1 MGECLQGRVVV
12 EGTAKAEAIV
22 TGQVFGFWGGVDPAT
37 GLIVDRRHELY
48 GQSIAGKVFVF
59 PSGRGST
66 VGAAVILELARAGNA
81 PAAILNNETEP
92 ILAAG
97 GYLSGLFYQAG
108 FPMLDGFGQDVTKAI
123 HSGDLVEVDGTTG
136 TVRIVRK

>member
-1 MGECLQGRVVV
+1 MEETLKGRSVV
-12 EGTAKAEAIV
+12 EGTAHGEALV
-22 TGQVFGFWGGVDPAT
+22 TGQVFGFWGGIDPST
-37 GLIVDRRHELY
+37 GVIVDRRHELF

-66 VGAAVILELARAGNA
+66 VGAAVILELARCGKA

-97 GYLSGLFYQAG
+97 GYLSGRFYNAG
-108 FPMLDGFGQDVTKAI
+108 FPMVDAFERDVTQAI
-123 HSGDLVEVDGTTG
+123 HSGDLVEVDGATG
-136 TVRIVRK
+136 TIRVVRK

>member
-1 MGECLQGRVVV
+1 MAECLQGRVVV
-12 EGTAKAEAIV
+12 EGKAKAEAVV
-22 TGQVFGFWGGVDPAT
+22 TDQVFGFWGGVDPAT
-37 GLIVDRRHELY
+37 GVIVDRRHELC

-66 VGAAVILELARAGNA
+66 VGAAVILELARCGNA

-97 GYLSGLFYQAG
+97 GYLSGRFYNAG
-108 FPMLDGFGQDVTKAI
+108 FPMLDGFGCDITKAL
-123 HSGDLVEVDGTTG
+123 HSGDLVAVDGTTG
-136 TVRIVRK
+136 KVEVVRK

>member
-1 MGECLQGRVVV
+1 MEESLRGRVVV
-12 EGTAKAEAIV
+12 EGAAQGEALV
-22 TGQVFGFWGGVDPAT
+22 TSQVFGFWGGVDPST
-37 GLIVDRRHELY
+37 GVIVDRRHELY

-66 VGAAVILELARAGNA
+66 VGAAVILELARCGKA

-97 GYLSGLFYQAG
+97 GYLSGRFYQAG
-108 FPMLDGFGQDVTKAI
+108 FPMLDGFDRDVTKAI
-123 HSGDLVEVDGTTG
+123 LSGDMVEVDGLNG
-136 TVRIVRK
+136 TVRVLRK